1 MLLILGCLI
10 LMQISI
16 LLFCFFILFVFCCF
30 FFLCFLRKNM
40 TYISDIKKNK
50 ETNQS
55 IQDNLLNNN
64 YNNNDT
70 IKSKLKIFLENI
82 YQI

>member
-10 LMQISI
+10 FIQISI
-16 LLFCFFILFVFCCF
+16 LIFCFFILSVFCCF
-30 FFLCFLRKNM
+30 LFFSFFKKNM
-40 TYISDIKKNK
+40 NHIFDIKNNK

-64 YNNNDT
+64 NNNNT

-82 YQI
+82 YQT

>member
-10 LMQISI
+10 LMQLSI
-16 LLFCFFILFVFCCF
+16 LFFCCFIIFLLCCF
-30 FFLCFLRKNM
+30 FFFCFLKKNM
-40 TYISDIKKNK
+40 SHILDIKKNK

-55 IQDNLLNNN
+55 ISYNLLNND
-64 YNNNDT
+64 NNNKYT

-82 YQI
+82 YQT